1 MGRKSVWVVLILVM
15 ALAATALAAGPEAY
29 KGRIAGDGR
38 LHFRTRVS
46 DGTIVGVAG
55 LGWRRLAI
63 SCDQGRFAFRGGF
76 KNRVFA
82 VEGSKFHGSGRGG
95 GAYVSHARVT
105 GRFRKHGA
113 RAAGTV
119 RVHGDLDAQHTG
131 CDSGLKRWRAHRRA

>member
-1 MGRKSVWVVLILVM
+1 MRRKSVWVVVIVVG
-15 ALAATALAAGPEAY
+15 ALAATALGASSDTYQG
-29 KGRIAGDGR
+29 KIAGDGR
-38 LHFRTRVS
+38 LHFRARVS
-46 DGTIVGVAG
+46 DGTIVRVGG

-63 SCDQGRFAFRGGF
+63 SCNQGRFAFRGGF
-76 KNRVFA
+76 KHRVFA

-95 GAYVSHARVT
+95 SAYVSHARVT

-131 CDSGLKRWRAHRRA
+131 CDSGVKRWWAHRQG